1 MRTIIKK
8 YTSLGLL
15 MGTSLVYAQTPSQGA
30 KDLRTIVD
38 GLKAMHSYGY
48 DYELQAKFEDGKSE
62 SFKGTVAIDQQA
74 KIMCH
79 QSDKFEFMIS
89 GPWYYRAEH
98 DKRAVTVID
107 MDKHYNGKG
116 KQQLQ
121 DNFFSGQ
128 LTANMLDSVIVPN
141 AEIQQYSKAGDT
153 IRISL
158 VLKRGTPTPI
168 KRVEVKYIL
177 SQAKPASM
185 IFYAVYPSVN
195 GAKRAVNTQVIR
207 CYNYK
212 RETQSS
218 CKDIHT
224 LFSVRNNEIK
234 LNKYKNYMLYAV
246 I

>member
-1 MRTIIKK
+1 MRTIVKK

-15 MGTSLVYAQTPSQGA
+15 MGASLVYAQTPPQGA

-38 GLKAMHSYGY
+38 ALKAMHSYGY
-48 DYELQAKFEDGKSE
+48 SYEMQAKFEDGTAE
-62 SFKGTVAIDQQA
+62 SLKGTVAIDQQA
-74 KIMCH
+74 KVMCH

-89 GPWYYRAEH
+89 GPWYYRADH
-98 DKRAVTVID
+98 DKRTVTVID

-141 AEIQQYSKAGDT
+141 AEIQQYSSVGDT
-153 IRISL
+153 TRISL
-158 VLKRGTPTPI
+158 VLKRGTATPI
-168 KRVEVKYIL
+168 KRIEIKYIR
-177 SQAKPASM
+177 SQAVPASM
-185 IFYAVYPSVN
+185 TYYVVYPSVS
-195 GAKRAVNTQVIR
+195 GAKRSVNTQVIR

-212 RETQSS
+212 RDVSSS

-224 LFSVRNNEIK
+224 LFSVRDNEIK
-234 LNKYKNYMLYAV
+234 LNKYKNYKLYAV